1 MASKKI
7 EAAIKGSIA
16 NPDAAQAV
24 IKALSAKVSETVEPI
39 EDPAIADAE
48 EVATKVNELI
58 AALQAAGLMK

>member
-24 IKALSAKVSETVEPI
+24 IKALSMGASETVEPI
-39 EDPAIADAE
+39 EDPTIADAE
-48 EVATKVNELI
+48 EIATKVNELI

>member
-24 IKALSAKVSETVEPI
+24 IKALSMEASESVEPI
-39 EDPAIADAE
+39 EDPTLADAE